1 MIFPILSLLIV
12 ISAFLIL
19 IGFIQYIAT
28 DDKKESG
35 LKLIFYGI
43 IGLIIGFGSCFAMIY
58 N

>member
-43 IGLIIGFGSCFAMIY
+43 IGLIIGFGSFFAMIY